1 MDIRIDLSIVLVLLI
16 FKLTLYP
23 HLSFGVV
30 LLPLIIGFLFNFT
43 KGFIQGI
50 HKKDS
55 RMQTK
60 NAVTRD

>member
-50 HKKDS
+50 KDK
-55 RMQTK
+55 Q
-60 NAVTRD
+60 NDL